1 MGCCDVVFVVCSCVD
16 DILLPAGSFVSI
28 GCRARLL
35 NCLVAVD
42 IPMSKYEKMRTDSA
56 NWKLGIVYYC
66 KDDPRIIVRNLLPL
80 GWTWNFAHRGVYFA
94 ILAAITAFLAPPYLA
109 WQMGVRSALVIGI
122 IAALALIA
130 LVSVASRL
138 AQDPEA

>member
-1 MGCCDVVFVVCSCVD
+1 MGCCDVVFVVCSCNG
-16 DILLPAGSFVSI
+16 DIVLPAGSFVST
-28 GCRARLL
+28 GCRARQL

-42 IPMSKYEKMRTDSA
+42 FPMSKFEKMRTDSA

-66 KDDPRIIVRNLLPL
+66 KDDPRIIVRNLLAF

-94 ILAAITAFLAPPYLA
+94 ILAAITAFLTPPYLVC
-109 WQMGVRSALVIGI
+109 QLGVRSALVIGI
-122 IAALALIA
+122 NAALALIA
-130 LVSVASRL
+130 LVFVASRL